1 MNQRERFL
9 AIVIGGLFVALGF
22 QWVFNQYRGA
32 IRFRQNRLNSLAGEA
47 ETLQARWLAGAEA
60 EQLLGEYKVRSLS
73 SDIEVAKSTY
83 QSWLLDTVRKVG
95 VADAIVDPVGQAPEG
110 DLYTK
115 FGFRVSGKT
124 NLRGVVDLV
133 YAIQSRD
140 QLHRIREISFS
151 PLRQSI
157 RRGEEKSANEPE
169 MLNVVLT
176 LDAIALSIAD
186 VDPPAPSES
195 PSYRIVRTLDESRET
210 ILNRNFFRPPNQPP
224 VYEGSSQ
231 LVAYRGKENVMQF
244 KFSDPEQD
252 AVTVSVEGYL
262 PEWARWDSETAKLI
276 VTPPADETFVKRDE
290 PSVTETSA
298 EQPSESN
305 TENNSKTET
314 PESTAETESTE
325 AVAVQEPVAPA
336 AQSQSVDQFE
346 LEVIATDNGYPNR
359 QTTQTILVKAQT
371 PPPPPPEQ
379 TPPPGFD
386 DATQTFLT
394 ALVQGRDD
402 WTAWMNV
409 RTRGKTLKLKIG
421 DEFEIGSISGK
432 VTGVSARIVT
442 LEINGQSY
450 ELRPAGKL
458 SDVLNEEQP

>member
-1 MNQRERFL
+1 
-9 AIVIGGLFVALGF
+9 
-22 QWVFNQYRGA
+22 
-32 IRFRQNRLNSLAGEA
+32 
-47 ETLQARWLAGAEA
+47 LAGAEA

-73 SDIEVAKSTY
+73 SDTEVAKSTY

-157 RRGEEKSANEPE
+157 RRGEEKSASEPE

-176 LDAIALSIAD
+176 LDAIALSIAE
-186 VDPPAPSES
+186 VAPPAPSES

-224 VYEGSSQ
+224 VFEGSSQ
-231 LVAYRGKENVMQF
+231 LVAYRGKENVLQF
-244 KFSDPEQD
+244 KFSDPEKD
-252 AVTVSVEGYL
+252 AVSVSVEGYL
-262 PEWARWDSETAKLI
+262 PAWARWDAEAATLI
-276 VTPPADETFVKRDE
+276 VTPPVDETKPAE
-290 PSVTETSA
+290 PSVADAPS

-305 TENNSKTET
+305 PENEPKTET
-314 PESTAETESTE
+314 SESTAETESTE
-325 AVAVQEPVAPA
+325 PVATPEPVAPA
-336 AQSQSVDQFE
+336 TQTQSIDQFE
-346 LEVIATDNGYPNR
+346 LELIATDNGYPNR
-359 QTTQTILVKAQT
+359 QTTQTILVKAQN

-409 RTRGKTLKLKIG
+409 RTRGKTLKLKVG

-432 VTGVSARIVT
+432 VTGVTARIVT

-458 SDVLNEEQP
+458 SDVLSEEQP